1 MKLLFT
7 KFSSIIIH
15 SLEKCFLTFA
25 VLAFAT
31 NHASA
36 EFGPQQ
42 IITTSAT
49 DVMDAFP
56 ADMDGDG
63 DIDILAAKP
72 GNPFFGGGAAV
83 LYRNNGNGSFTE
95 LTPFTNGPTTL
106 VSNIVASD
114 LDNDGDLDVVLG
126 SSGTRSGGVRVY
138 RNNGSLRF
146 TRTFDNE
153 NAPYLWDIH
162 LGDVN
167 NDNRTDIIFGLGGD
181 FDQIG
186 IYFNSG
192 NLYNWGGLIPA
203 KTGTGTG
210 DEPRNIHL
218 ADIDGDGDQDI
229 MSANY
234 LSNQISYYPN
244 GSIGGAGPSVVRLTS
259 SSQTRGPRNVRTG
272 DIDGDGILD
281 FISTSVLDGKVAWY
295 KGSGDGA
302 FGSQKIIHTY
312 STRSSGGGVSGND
325 PLGPRG
331 LDVVDFDGDGD
342 LDVFSTS
349 EVGSTVCLH
358 ENKGGGSFAQA
369 EIITNRANG
378 VNLVTTIDMD
388 GDGDLDVVSSSPG
401 DNKIAWY
408 ETIIEQVPSF
418 LSYAVDGNSITITDC
433 DASTSGELVIPA
445 TIEGKPVTSIGNKAF
460 DECTSLTSITIPDS
474 VTSIVLRAF
483 SGCTSLT
490 SITIPDSVT
499 SIGDEVFINCTNL
512 ASITIP
518 DSVTSIG
525 DGAFWNCTNLT
536 SITFGTNSK
545 FTSIAVSA
553 FYQCTSLTSITIPD
567 SVTSIGESAF
577 AGCSS
582 LTSIT
587 IPDSVTSIGNG
598 AFSGCTSLTS
608 ITILDGVTSIG
619 RGAFF
624 GCTNLTTITIPSSVT
639 TIGDKAFSGCYELQD
654 FTFLGSAPTLGGEDV
669 FESATAIAKIT
680 ISANAEGY
688 GETFGGVPVEVKP
701 DSDSQIIASLQSQIT
716 ALQTQINQLSQRPTV
731 EQLQD
736 ARAGSVIINAENG
749 NITVKFDIEES
760 EDLTLWKKTGE
771 SISRTIQLKDGKKF
785 YRFSVDN

>member
-7 KFSSIIIH
+7 IFSSTVLH
-15 SLEKCFLTFA
+15 PLEKCSLFIFA
-25 VLAFAT
+25 VLTFT
-31 NHASA
+31 ASQTIA

-42 IITTSAT
+42 IVTSTAT

-167 NDNRTDIIFGLGGD
+167 KDNRPDIIFGLGGS

-186 IYFNSG
+186 IYLNSG
-192 NLYNWGGLIPA
+192 NMFNWGGLIAA
-203 KTGTGTG
+203 KTGISTG

-218 ADIDGDGDQDI
+218 ADIDGDGDQDVI
-229 MSANY
+229 SANY

-244 GSIGGAGPSVVRLTS
+244 GGGVSVVRLTS

-272 DIDGDGILD
+272 DINGDGRLD
-281 FISTSVLDGKVAWY
+281 LISVSVLDGKVAWY
-295 KGSGDGA
+295 NGTGNGR

-312 STRSSGGGVSGND
+312 STRSTGGGPDGSD
-325 PLGPRG
+325 ALGPRG
-331 LDVVDFDGDGD
+331 LDVADFDGDGD

-358 ENKGGGSFAQA
+358 ENLGGGSFGQA

-408 ETIIEQVPSF
+408 ETLGGGAKDSDGDGVNDDDDAFPDDPSETAD
-418 LSYAVDGNSITITDC
+418 SDKDGVGDNADAFPNDPTEVADC
-433 DASTSGELVIPA
+433 D
-445 TIEGKPVTSIGNKAF
+445 N
-460 DECTSLTSITIPDS
+460 
-474 VTSIVLRAF
+474 
-483 SGCTSLT
+483 
-490 SITIPDSVT
+490 
-499 SIGDEVFINCTNL
+499 
-512 ASITIP
+512 
-518 DSVTSIG
+518 
-525 DGAFWNCTNLT
+525 
-536 SITFGTNSK
+536 
-545 FTSIAVSA
+545 
-553 FYQCTSLTSITIPD
+553 
-567 SVTSIGESAF
+567 
-577 AGCSS
+577 
-582 LTSIT
+582 
-587 IPDSVTSIGNG
+587 
-598 AFSGCTSLTS
+598 
-608 ITILDGVTSIG
+608 DGV
-619 RGAFF
+619 
-624 GCTNLTTITIPSSVT
+624 
-639 TIGDKAFSGCYELQD
+639 GDN
-654 FTFLGSAPTLGGEDV
+654 EDRR
-669 FESATAIAKIT
+669 S
-680 ISANAEGY
+680 
-688 GETFGGVPVEVKP
+688 P
-701 DSDSQIIASLQSQIT
+701 QIIAGLQSQIT
-716 ALQTQINQLSQRPTV
+716 ALQTQIDQLSQRPTI
-731 EQLQD
+731 EDLQD
-736 ARAGSVIINAENG
+736 ARAGSLIINSNNG

-771 SISRTIQLKDGKKF
+771 SISKTIQLKDGKKF
-785 YRFSVDN
+785 YRFAIDN